1 MFLPELEIVLPT
13 GIISLCCGFMTQMLH
28 GNQGCMSHFFSFLGP
43 AYLRSLP
50 VYLPVYFVPALLV
63 HRQGLFVRP
72 FPILWKSLIGTARS
86 SLFLAVYCA
95 SAWSWTCVLFRAT
108 GTINSPLVAAA
119 TFPVGLALMIEKKS
133 RRMEIA
139 LYCFARAM
147 ESFAICVTDWG
158 LLERYNLIPP
168 KRFDVLLFSTAT
180 AIIMHC
186 YAQER
191 DVFRSKYLNVL
202 DWVFGL
208 PDGAT
213 PYTPLLSSQ
222 SKSFDAKFLATPP
235 SWKSASEISEVTER
249 EALESVDQV

>member
-1 MFLPELEIVLPT
+1 
-13 GIISLCCGFMTQMLH
+13 
-28 GNQGCMSHFFSFLGP
+28 
-43 AYLRSLP
+43 
-50 VYLPVYFVPALLV
+50 
-63 HRQGLFVRP
+63 
-72 FPILWKSLIGTARS
+72 LIGTARS